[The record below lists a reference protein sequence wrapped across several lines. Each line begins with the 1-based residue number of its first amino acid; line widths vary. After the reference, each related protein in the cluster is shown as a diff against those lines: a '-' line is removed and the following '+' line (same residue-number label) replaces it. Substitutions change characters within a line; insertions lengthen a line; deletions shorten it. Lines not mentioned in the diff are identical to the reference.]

1 MRLSKVAKEL
11 NVGIAN
17 IVEYLA
23 SKGIKVDGRPNTKI
37 TPDAYEILKQQF
49 SADVEEHKRSTA
61 VAQARREEKQ
71 AIKDEAAKKIDKTA
85 EVVKA
90 KAIVSGPKMV
100 GKIEFP
106 KTSKTK
112 IKDKSVNTNNETF
125 DVTDKPEKESNLE
138 RKDPY
143 VNTKEKADLNLK
155 NNQVVKEKSAKS
167 PPKHLDDTDINK
179 SIRSDLANEVKSDK
193 EEKTL
198 NQNEQEVLRAKSK
211 AISGPKLTGQ
221 VIDLDQFKKPK
232 KKVASSSNPSGNKD
246 NKKKRKRINQGS
258 SNVGSIPSN
267 KSTGHRGV
275 NKGRKPK
282 VVKVEPTEE
291 EIQKKIAET
300 LDKLTGKGKSKGA
313 KHRRIKRDERRE
325 QDAMDQM
332 LADEASKTIKVTEF
346 VTVNE
351 LASMMDV
358 QVTQIISSCMMLGI
372 MVTMNQRLDAET
384 LTIVADEFGYEV
396 EFVSAEVQE
405 SIIED
410 EDKPEDLVARSPIV
424 TVMGHVDHGK
434 TSLLDVI
441 REKKVAD
448 SEAGGITQHIGSYI
462 VEAKKG
468 QMVTFIDTPGHAA
481 FSQMRARGSN
491 ITDIIILVVAA
502 DDSVNE
508 QTIEA
513 ISHAKASGCP
523 IIVAVNK
530 IDLSTANPQK
540 VESDLM
546 NHEII
551 SEKMGGQNVFV
562 NVSAKTKEGIEDLLD
577 SILLQAEILELK
589 ANPDRSAEGTVI
601 ESKIEKG
608 RGTVVSVL
616 IQNGSL
622 DVGDIAVIG
631 KEWGKVRAMYD
642 DSSKKIG
649 KALPSYPV
657 EILGLSGAP
666 NSGDKLVVV
675 ENESRARE
683 VTQYRSRM
691 KRMEENSTIKR
702 VTVDQMIESASQEE
716 KKVISVIVKADVHGS
731 KEAIEQSLNKMNSE
745 KVSIKIIHSAVG
757 EINESDVTLAIASNA
772 RIFGF
777 NVKANTQAKNLSKKE
792 GIKTS
797 FFSIIYEVIDEAQKI
812 IEGLDEEKIIETLI
826 GKAMIKQ
833 VFQLSDASKVAGCVV
848 QEGKVT
854 SKAFVKILRDENILH
869 ECEIQSLRRE
879 KNQVKEVLSG
889 LECGIVLSKF
899 NDVIQNDRLEFY
911 TREKDEKKP

>member
-1 MRLSKVAKEL
+1 M
-11 NVGIAN
+11 
-17 IVEYLA
+17 
-23 SKGIKVDGRPNTKI
+23 
-37 TPDAYEILKQQF
+37 
-49 SADVEEHKRSTA
+49 EE
-61 VAQARREEKQ
+61 
-71 AIKDEAAKKIDKTA
+71 
-85 EVVKA
+85 
-90 KAIVSGPKMV
+90 
-100 GKIEFP
+100 
-106 KTSKTK
+106 
-112 IKDKSVNTNNETF
+112 
-125 DVTDKPEKESNLE
+125 
-138 RKDPY
+138 
-143 VNTKEKADLNLK
+143 
-155 NNQVVKEKSAKS
+155 
-167 PPKHLDDTDINK
+167 
-179 SIRSDLANEVKSDK
+179 
-193 EEKTL
+193 
-198 NQNEQEVLRAKSK
+198 
-211 AISGPKLTGQ
+211 
-221 VIDLDQFKKPK
+221 
-232 KKVASSSNPSGNKD
+232 NKD
-246 NKKKRKRINQGS
+246 NKDNKENLSGKLQLKKTINAGQIKQSFSHGRSKSVSVEVKRKRS
-258 SNVGSIPSN
+258 LSRFN
-267 KSTGHRGV
+267 K
-275 NKGRKPK
+275 NELI
-282 VVKVEPTEE
+282 EPIKSPTSE
-291 EIQKKIAET
+291 
-300 LDKLTGKGKSKGA
+300 LD
-313 KHRRIKRDERRE
+313 D
-325 QDAMDQM
+325 
-332 LADEASKTIKVTEF
+332 IKVTRNEEGF
-346 VTVNE
+346 EDNQNNNEKKVKDNNENITKENFKKPPSKTFNENKESDEVKKEINEKSKQPKFTKAAKSFENRRQGKLTISQALDDDNEKVRSLAAVKRAREKAKLRNVSKIDNKETDSREKKKREIVIPDIITVNE
-351 LASMMDV
+351 LASRLAEK
-358 QVTQIISSCMMLGI
+358 SSNLIKSLMKLGVMATI
-372 MVTMNQRLDAET
+372 NQTIDSDTAE
-384 LTIVADEFGYEV
+384 LIVIEFGHTPKRVSDSDVEV
-396 EFVSAEVQE
+396 GLMGPS
-405 SIIED
+405 D
-410 EDKPEDLVARSPIV
+410 NKNDLKIRPPVV

-546 NHEII
+546 KHEII

-702 VTVDQMIESASQEE
+702 VTVDQMIESASQEV

-731 KEAIEQSLNKMNSE
+731 KEAIEQSLTKMNSE

-812 IEGLDEEKIIETLI
+812 IDGLDEEKIVETLI

-848 QEGKVT
+848 QEGKVI
-854 SKAFVKILRDENILH
+854 SKAFVKIFRDENILH

>member
-1 MRLSKVAKEL
+1 M
-11 NVGIAN
+11 
-17 IVEYLA
+17 
-23 SKGIKVDGRPNTKI
+23 
-37 TPDAYEILKQQF
+37 
-49 SADVEEHKRSTA
+49 EE
-61 VAQARREEKQ
+61 
-71 AIKDEAAKKIDKTA
+71 
-85 EVVKA
+85 
-90 KAIVSGPKMV
+90 
-100 GKIEFP
+100 
-106 KTSKTK
+106 
-112 IKDKSVNTNNETF
+112 
-125 DVTDKPEKESNLE
+125 
-138 RKDPY
+138 
-143 VNTKEKADLNLK
+143 
-155 NNQVVKEKSAKS
+155 
-167 PPKHLDDTDINK
+167 
-179 SIRSDLANEVKSDK
+179 
-193 EEKTL
+193 
-198 NQNEQEVLRAKSK
+198 
-211 AISGPKLTGQ
+211 
-221 VIDLDQFKKPK
+221 
-232 KKVASSSNPSGNKD
+232 NKD
-246 NKKKRKRINQGS
+246 NKDNKENLSGKLQLKKTINAGQIKQSFSHGRSKSVSVEVKRKRS
-258 SNVGSIPSN
+258 LSRFN
-267 KSTGHRGV
+267 K
-275 NKGRKPK
+275 NELI
-282 VVKVEPTEE
+282 EPIKSPTSE
-291 EIQKKIAET
+291 
-300 LDKLTGKGKSKGA
+300 LD
-313 KHRRIKRDERRE
+313 D
-325 QDAMDQM
+325 
-332 LADEASKTIKVTEF
+332 IKVTRNEEGF
-346 VTVNE
+346 EDNQNNNEKKVKDNNENITKENFKKPLSKTFNENKESDEVKKEINEKSKQPKFTKAAKSFENRRQGKLTISQALDDDNEKVRSLAAIKRAREKAKLRNVSKIDNKETDSREKKKREIVIPDIITVNE
-351 LASMMDV
+351 LASRLAEK
-358 QVTQIISSCMMLGI
+358 SSNLIKSLMKLGVMATI
-372 MVTMNQRLDAET
+372 NQTIDSDTAE
-384 LTIVADEFGYEV
+384 LIVIEFGHTPKRVSDSDVEV
-396 EFVSAEVQE
+396 GLMGPS
-405 SIIED
+405 D
-410 EDKPEDLVARSPIV
+410 NKNDLKIRPPVV

-546 NHEII
+546 KHEII

-702 VTVDQMIESASQEE
+702 VTVDQMIESASQEV

-731 KEAIEQSLNKMNSE
+731 KEAIEQSLTKMNSE

-812 IEGLDEEKIIETLI
+812 IDGLDEEKIVETLI

-848 QEGKVT
+848 QEGKVI
-854 SKAFVKILRDENILH
+854 SKAFVKIFRDENILH